1 MKTINR
7 RHFLASAATVGAG
20 FTLRA
25 GSVPPSGGSSQDN
38 GKPAILGGNKTVTD
52 RFPKWPM
59 YDNLESKGL
68 LDVLYS
74 DKWGRLDGKMTS
86 KFEDEYAK
94 ICGAPHCLA
103 TTSGTSSLLTML
115 GALGIGPGDEI
126 IIPVYTFIATYNA
139 VVLNYA
145 LPVIVDMDPDS
156 FQIDAKK
163 IEAAITKNTKAIMPV
178 HMGGSPADM
187 DAILAIGKK
196 YNIPVL
202 EDACQAP
209 LAEWRGKKVGTLGLA
224 GGFSFQSSKNLT
236 CGEGGAV
243 ISNDKNFFD
252 NCYKFHHQGW
262 WNVSGEDNNS
272 FDVKTRGSN
281 LRITE
286 FQSGILVSQMTRL
299 IEQSKKR
306 YENALYL
313 SSLLKD
319 IPGLVPAKLYE
330 GVTNSTYHFY
340 MMRYEKEGFEGM
352 SRELFIK
359 AMSSEGINLSSGYG
373 KIYTYIT
380 NLAKSKYYLKIYGEK
395 EMKRWLEKIE
405 CPVNEKIA
413 NEHALWLSQSNL
425 LGGREQ
431 IEQIAIAARK
441 IQKYA
446 KEIKNN
452 A

>member
-1 MKTINR
+1 MKTLNR
-7 RHFLASAATVGAG
+7 RHFLVSAAAASAGL
-20 FTLRA
+20 TLRPDSIMA
-25 GSVPPSGGSSQDN
+25 SGSSNQDN
-38 GKPAILGGNKTVTD
+38 EKPAILGGNKTVAD
-52 RFPKWPM
+52 RFPKWPI

-145 LPVIVDMDPDS
+145 LPVIVDMDPES

-187 DAILAIGKK
+187 DTILAIGKK
-196 YNIPVL
+196 YNIPIL

-243 ISNDKNFFD
+243 ISNDKNFID

-262 WNVSGEDNNS
+262 WNVQGEDNNS
-272 FDVKTRGSN
+272 FNVNTRGSN

-299 IEQSKKR
+299 IEQSKIR
-306 YENALYL
+306 YDNALYL
-313 SSLLKD
+313 SSLLKE
-319 IPGLVPAKLYE
+319 IPGLAPARLYE
-330 GVTNSTYHFY
+330 GVTNSAFHFY
-340 MMRYEKEGFEGM
+340 MFRYEKEGFDGM
-352 SRELFIK
+352 SREQFMR
-359 AMSSEGINLSSGYG
+359 AMSYEGINLSSGYG

-413 NEHALWLSQSNL
+413 NEHAVWLSQSSL
-425 LGGREQ
+425 LGSREQ
-431 IEQIAIAARK
+431 FEQIATAARK

-446 KEIKNN
+446 KEIKNKG
-452 A
+452 

>member
-1 MKTINR
+1 M
-7 RHFLASAATVGAG
+7 ASAATVGAG
-20 FTLRA
+20 LTLRPDSILA
-25 GSVPPSGGSSQDN
+25 NSGISTDN
-38 GKPAILGGNKTVTD
+38 DKPAILGGAKAIPD
-52 RFPKWPM
+52 RFPKWPI
-59 YDNLESKGL
+59 YDNVESKGL

-74 DKWGRLDGKMTS
+74 DKWGRLDGKTTTR
-86 KFEDEYAK
+86 FEEEYAK
-94 ICGAPHCLA
+94 ISGAQHCLA
-103 TTSGTSSLLTML
+103 TTSGTSALLTML
-115 GALGIGPGDEI
+115 GALGVGPGDEV
-126 IIPVYTFIATYNA
+126 IIPVYTFIATYNV

-156 FQIDAKK
+156 FQIDPKK

-187 DAILAIGKK
+187 DAILDIGKK
-196 YNIPVL
+196 NNIPVL

-224 GGFSFQSSKNLT
+224 GGLSFQSSKNLC

-243 ISNDKNFFD
+243 ISNDKKFID
-252 NCYKFHHQGW
+252 DCYKFHNQGW
-262 WNVSGEDNNS
+262 WSGSDQDNNA
-272 FDVKTRGSN
+272 FDIKTRGSN

-286 FQSGILVSQMTRL
+286 FQSGILLSQMTRL
-299 IEQSKKR
+299 IEQSKIR

-313 SSLLKD
+313 NSLFNE

-340 MMRYEKEGFEGM
+340 MFRYEKEGFAGM
-352 SRELFIK
+352 SREQFMR
-359 AMSSEGINLSSGYG
+359 AMSQEGVNLSSGYG
-373 KIYTYIT
+373 RIYPYIT

-395 EMKRWLEKIE
+395 EMKRWLERIE

-413 NEHALWLSQSNL
+413 NEHAVWLSQPNL
-425 LGGREQ
+425 LGSRKQ
-431 IEQIAIAARK
+431 IEQIAVAARK

-446 KEIKNN
+446 KEIINSQ
-452 A
+452 